1 MGKVWGALSLVF
13 ALVSLILGWLIIIFV
28 PYGNYIMWALPILAI
43 IFGIIGIIV
52 DDSKG
57 MAIAGLILGIIALL
71 IWPVLGGFILA
82 LIGFGGMI
90 SSLF

>member
-28 PYGNYIMWALPILAI
+28 PFGGYIMWALPILAI

-71 IWPVLGGFILA
+71 IWPVLGGFILE
-82 LIGFGGMI
+82 LIGIGGMFG
-90 SSLF
+90 SLF

>member
-28 PYGNYIMWALPILAI
+28 PFGSYIMWALPILAI

-57 MAIAGLILGIIALL
+57 MAIAGLILGIIAIIL
-71 IWPVLGGFILA
+71 WPVLGGFIL
-82 LIGFGGMI
+82 LMIGLSGMGT
-90 SSLF
+90 LF